1 MSSNGA
7 MKCDGS
13 AAEQRAGEFDDIDT
27 SGPEQLHDTAGPTP
41 VSTIVSMFE
50 TTEKSAS
57 DGERRTAGLEQFDE
71 IGPTNI
77 VHEAIPAKKKLKND
91 TDNNSDVPLELMP
104 PAPLNPSMLE
114 HEDDVHKKVTADITV
129 AGNRRDMQTQEYARS
144 DDVGVN
150 CDEISIKGEE
160 EIVDGQVDGTFATN
174 EDGDVEQQ
182 HVTTANSA
190 AVDNRFQRDSS
201 VSIPGITEAYAVDDD
216 VIVAT
221 PAEPDVPFWKQR
233 RVRILLSLAFLA
245 VAVFAIAL
253 GVSLSRR
260 GDTVTQIVVGAS
272 SIPPTQST
280 VPSLQPTDL
289 PSTSQIPSSSPS
301 ECSYQIYSTIQKLD
315 LRSPS
320 SDMPKFALDGKN
332 LVVIS
337 SDVGSVTVVFFS
349 LTNDDIW
356 ERAGYFIEA
365 NVDWSNFQTY
375 SVSLSVGINILVYG

>member
-1 MSSNGA
+1 M
-7 MKCDGS
+7 
-13 AAEQRAGEFDDIDT
+13 
-27 SGPEQLHDTAGPTP
+27 
-41 VSTIVSMFE
+41 
-50 TTEKSAS
+50 
-57 DGERRTAGLEQFDE
+57 
-71 IGPTNI
+71 
-77 VHEAIPAKKKLKND
+77 
-91 TDNNSDVPLELMP
+91 
-104 PAPLNPSMLE
+104 
-114 HEDDVHKKVTADITV
+114 
-129 AGNRRDMQTQEYARS
+129 
-144 DDVGVN
+144 
-150 CDEISIKGEE
+150 
-160 EIVDGQVDGTFATN
+160 
-174 EDGDVEQQ
+174 
-182 HVTTANSA
+182 
-190 AVDNRFQRDSS
+190 
-201 VSIPGITEAYAVDDD
+201 
-216 VIVAT
+216 
-221 PAEPDVPFWKQR
+221 
-233 RVRILLSLAFLA
+233 VRLLLGLAFVA

-260 GDTVTQIVVGAS
+260 GDTVTQVINVAAS